1 MANMRD
7 IRLRIRSIK
16 NIEQITKAM
25 KMVAAAKL
33 QRAQERALGSDP
45 FMRKLKEIVGNLSGG
60 ASSHPLMEKPTGTH
74 LKKAYLLI
82 TADKGLAGA
91 YSSNA
96 IKELLPAVKDQPE
109 AELYIVG
116 RKGRD
121 YFARREYPIQK
132 EYLGFSERPTVE
144 DGKEISDELA
154 NLFLSGN
161 YESVH
166 IVYTQFF
173 SPAHHQPRTLQLL
186 PIEPEETKVK
196 KQWTEFEYEP
206 NEKEILEWLIPMYLE
221 TLVYGALNQSAASEL
236 GSRMTAM
243 SSATD
248 NAKDLISSLTLHY
261 NKVRQ
266 AGITRE
272 ITEIVGGAE
281 ALK

>member
-1 MANMRD
+1 MSNMRD
-7 IRLRIRSIK
+7 IRRRIRSIK

-33 QRAQERALGSDP
+33 QKAQEKALGSDP
-45 FMRKLKEIVGNLSGG
+45 FMRRLKDILGNLAGSPET
-60 ASSHPLMEKPTGTH
+60 HPLMENVEGAN

-96 IKELLPAVKDQPE
+96 IKELLPAVKGHPE

-121 YFARREYPIQK
+121 YFARREYPIQN
-132 EYLGFSERPTVE
+132 EYVGFSERPTVE
-144 DGKEISDELA
+144 DAKEIASELVG
-154 NLFLSGN
+154 LFLSGQ

-173 SPAHHQPRTLQLL
+173 SPAHYQPRTLQLL
-186 PIEPEETKVK
+186 PIEPEETKQE
-196 KQWTEFEYEP
+196 KQYLEYEYEP
-206 NEKEILEWLIPMYLE
+206 GKKEILEWLIPMYLE
-221 TLVYGALNQSAASEL
+221 TLVYGALIQSSASEL
-236 GSRMTAM
+236 GARMTAM

-248 NAKDLISSLTLHY
+248 NAKELISSLTLHY

>member
-45 FMRKLKEIVGNLSGG
+45 FMRKLKEIVGNLSNGI
-60 ASSHPLMEKPTGTH
+60 SSHPLMERPTGTH

-96 IKELLPAVKDQPE
+96 IKELLPVLKDHPE
-109 AELYIVG
+109 ADIYVVG

-121 YFARREYPIQK
+121 YFTRREYPIQK
-132 EYLGFSERPTVE
+132 EYVGFSERPTVE
-144 DGKEISDELA
+144 DGREISDELVKI
-154 NLFLSGN
+154 FLSGN

-166 IVYTQFF
+166 IVYTQFY

-186 PIEPEETKVK
+186 PIESEEVKEK

-206 NEKEILEWLIPMYLE
+206 SEKAILEWLIPMYLE
-221 TLVYGALNQSAASEL
+221 TLVYGTLVQSSASEL
-236 GSRMTAM
+236 GARMTAM

-281 ALK
+281 ALR

>member
-45 FMRKLKEIVGNLSGG
+45 FMRKLKEIVGNLSNGI
-60 ASSHPLMEKPTGTH
+60 SSHPLMERPTGTH

-96 IKELLPAVKDQPE
+96 IKELLPVLKDHPE
-109 AELYIVG
+109 ADIYVVG

-121 YFARREYPIQK
+121 YFTRREHPIQK
-132 EYLGFSERPTVE
+132 EYVGFSERPTVE
-144 DGKEISDELA
+144 DGREISDELVKI
-154 NLFLSGN
+154 FLSGN

-206 NEKEILEWLIPMYLE
+206 NEKGILEWLIPMYLE
-221 TLVYGALNQSAASEL
+221 TLVYGALVQSSASEL
-236 GSRMTAM
+236 GARMTAM

-281 ALK
+281 ALR